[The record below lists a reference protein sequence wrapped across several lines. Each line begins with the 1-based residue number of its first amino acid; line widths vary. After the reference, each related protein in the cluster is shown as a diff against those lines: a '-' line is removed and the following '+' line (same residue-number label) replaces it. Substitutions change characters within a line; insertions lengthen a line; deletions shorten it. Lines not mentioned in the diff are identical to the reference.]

1 MCYHMQYRV
10 KERMKFRN
18 FLTEQTEEDK
28 LKHLEH
34 VEDHV
39 IHAGH
44 KGFGHAFHTIN
55 DVHNSLQ
62 GKGAGQ
68 TQTTIKYDGSPS
80 VVFGK
85 HPENG
90 KFFVASK
97 SAFNKNPKINHS
109 HEDIDANHGHA
120 PGLVSKLKAALDHAH
135 KIKPNGVYQADIMH
149 AGDVKKKGNRVE
161 FTPQLIT
168 YHAPHDSEHGKAA
181 SKAKLGLAIHTE
193 YEGKSI
199 ADMKAKHGAIDNEQF
214 TKHKDVHLM
223 SANHDTS
230 THRYSLEDRKQVD
243 HHLEQ
248 AVAHFKNTPKDHHE
262 TVGKHATALKTYINH
277 TVRTGEQHSHEGFVA
292 HHSASHQ
299 KKIDKVKTDAAKA
312 RHQTTMD
319 NTIGHINKNKEHFEG
334 PMNMHKHLAAA
345 KDIITKTMSQK
356 SQWGH
361 EVEGAKVKPEGFVAI
376 RNGRP
381 SKFVDR
387 AEFSA
392 ANFNKG

>member
-1 MCYHMQYRV
+1 MRFTEFL
-10 KERMKFRN
+10 KEDK
-18 FLTEQTEEDK
+18 EEDK

-55 DVHNSLQ
+55 DVHNDLQ
-62 GKGAGQ
+62 GKGKSQ
-68 TQTTIKYDGSPS
+68 TQTTIKYDGSPA

-97 SAFNKNPKINHS
+97 SAFNKTPKINHT
-109 HEDIDANHGHA
+109 HEDIDKNHGHA
-120 PGLVSKLKAALDHAH
+120 PGLVSKLKGALDHAH

-149 AGDVKKKGNRVE
+149 AGDVKHDKKNNRVD

-168 YHAPHDSEHGKAA
+168 YHAPADSEHGKAA
-181 SKAKLGLAIHTE
+181 KAAKLGLAIHTE
-193 YEGKSI
+193 YEGKTI
-199 ADMKAKHGAIDNEQF
+199 ADMKAKHGAIDANTF

-223 SANHDTS
+223 SANHDIS

-243 HHLEQ
+243 HHLQQ
-248 AVAHFKNTPKDHHE
+248 AVAHFKNTPKEHHD
-262 TVGKHATALKTYINH
+262 TVQKHAEAMKTYVNH

-292 HHSASHQ
+292 HHSAKHQ
-299 KKIDKVKTDAAKA
+299 KKIDGVKTDVAKA

-334 PMNMHKHLAAA
+334 PMNMHKHLQAA
-345 KDIITKTMSQK
+345 KNIITTTMSQK
-356 SQWGH
+356 SEFGH
-361 EVEGAKVKPEGFVAI
+361 EVDGQKVKPEGFVAI

-387 AEFSA
+387 KEFSA
-392 ANFNKG
+392 LNFNKNDNRK

>member
-1 MCYHMQYRV
+1 MRFTEFL
-10 KERMKFRN
+10 KEDK
-18 FLTEQTEEDK
+18 EEDK

-39 IHAGH
+39 VHAGH
-44 KGFGHAFHTIN
+44 EGFGHAFHTIN
-55 DVHNSLQ
+55 DVHNGLQ
-62 GKGAGQ
+62 GKGSGQ
-68 TQTTIKYDGSPS
+68 TQVTMKYDGSPA

-90 KFFVASK
+90 KFFVSSK
-97 SAFNKNPKINHS
+97 SAFNKNPKINHT
-109 HEDIDANHGHA
+109 HEDIQKNHGHA
-120 PGLVSKLKAALDHAH
+120 PGLVQKLSAALDHAH
-135 KIKPNGVYQADIMH
+135 KIQPNGIYQADIMH
-149 AGDVKKKGNRVE
+149 AGDVKHDKASNRVD
-161 FTPQLIT
+161 FTPNTIT
-168 YHAPHDSEHGKAA
+168 YHAPADSDHGKAA
-181 SKAKLGLAIHTE
+181 LNSKLGLAIHTE
-193 YEGKSI
+193 YEGNSI
-199 ADMKAKHGAIDNEQF
+199 ANLKAKHGAIDDSTF
-214 TKHKDVHLM
+214 KKHKDVHLM

-230 THRYSLEDRKQVD
+230 THRYSMEDRAQVD
-243 HHLEQ
+243 HHLQQ
-248 AVAHFKNTPKDHHE
+248 AVAHFKNTPREHHD
-262 TVGKHATALKTYINH
+262 TVQKHAVAMKTYINH

-299 KKIDKVKTDAAKA
+299 KRIDKVKTDAAKQ

-334 PMNMHKHLAAA
+334 PMNMHKHLQAA
-345 KDIITKTMSQK
+345 KNIITNTLSQK

-361 EVEGAKVKPEGFVAI
+361 EIAGAKSKPEGFVAI

-387 AEFSA
+387 KEFSA